1 MECQNC
7 ANEIHVNDKFQR
19 AGKNGTV
26 FCSRDCAHEAFE
38 GYYTKKQINKTME
51 SRTHGLISNKN

>member
-19 AGKNGTV
+19 AGKNSTV

-51 SRTHGLISNKN
+51 SRTHGLISK

>member
-7 ANEIHVNDKFQR
+7 DHKIQVNDKFQR

-26 FCSRDCAHEAFE
+26 FCSRDCAYEAYE
-38 GYYTKKQINKTME
+38 GYYTKKHINKTME
-51 SRTHGLISNKN
+51 SRTHGLNSK

>member
-7 ANEIHVNDKFQR
+7 GHEIHVNDRFQR

-26 FCSRDCAHEAFE
+26 FCSRDCAYEAYE

-51 SRTHGLISNKN
+51 SRTHGLMSK